1 MKYVNKAHKKKADK
15 LRKKAKADKAR
26 GPEKAGGPSLR
37 NAAKQIR
44 ERKKKIHNQVNSS
57 FNS

>member
-1 MKYVNKAHKKKADK
+1 MKYVNKKHKAKADK
-15 LRKKAKADKAR
+15 LKKKAKADKAR

-57 FNS
+57 FN

>member
-1 MKYVNKAHKKKADK
+1 MKMTDAQKKKAK
-15 LRKKAKADKAR
+15 RVREGAKKDKAR
-26 GPEKAGGPSLR
+26 GTEKAGGPSLR

-57 FNS
+57 FN